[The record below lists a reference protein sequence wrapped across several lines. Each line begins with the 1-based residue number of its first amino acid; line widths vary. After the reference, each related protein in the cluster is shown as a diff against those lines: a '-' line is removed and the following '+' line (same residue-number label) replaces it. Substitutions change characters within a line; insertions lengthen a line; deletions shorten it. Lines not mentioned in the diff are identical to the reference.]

1 MMPKLPPAT
10 TKSLGIAFAMIKPDT
25 HMPTVMPTCVHR
37 FLPVRKSTSESGA
50 ARPREA
56 RGHAKR
62 RGRWLMHCFFAEVI
76 GGFDRVLAEAV
87 VAGRAAHAA

>member
-1 MMPKLPPAT
+1 MMPKLEPAT

-25 HMPTVMPTCVHR
+25 HMPTMMPTCVHR

-56 RGHAKR
+56 RPREAPR
-62 RGRWLMHCFFAEVI
+62 QMVDALFLC
-76 GGFDRVLAEAV
+76 GGNR
-87 VAGRAAHAA
+87 